1 MSARYWQALTLSAI
15 GLGTVTWGILGGE
28 DVAVVAMLIGAA
40 AIPMAVLLVMADR
53 LDTDIPWGSL
63 VGGATIGPLVAVAS
77 HAFVFGFAYLF
88 FLGFAEEARA
98 LLEAFRLDPTLVE
111 VAGSPWTMLFF
122 FELVLVAPLTEEVGK
137 ALGGLVRRPSSRADA
152 FMAGVAA
159 GVGFAA
165 VENVV
170 YASGGLFVGPDWEA
184 IVAVRMLGTAV
195 HPLASGLVVMG
206 WWEWRQ
212 TRDSGLLLRR
222 FLTGAGVHALWNAST
237 VVLGVVGEAY
247 GIDTLVGLGSLGV
260 AYGAGLGALALALLW
275 RVSGS
280 VAAGREVLMSFD
292 GSDIRT
298 IGGWLVITATMLIPV
313 ALLSLGY
320 PEWVGS
326 G

>member
-1 MSARYWQALTLSAI
+1 
-15 GLGTVTWGILGGE
+15 
-28 DVAVVAMLIGAA
+28 
-40 AIPMAVLLVMADR
+40 
-53 LDTDIPWGSL
+53 
-63 VGGATIGPLVAVAS
+63 
-77 HAFVFGFAYLF
+77 
-88 FLGFAEEARA
+88 
-98 LLEAFRLDPTLVE
+98 
-111 VAGSPWTMLFF
+111 
-122 FELVLVAPLTEEVGK
+122 
-137 ALGGLVRRPSSRADA
+137 
-152 FMAGVAA
+152 
-159 GVGFAA
+159 
-165 VENVV
+165 
-170 YASGGLFVGPDWEA
+170 
-184 IVAVRMLGTAV
+184 
-195 HPLASGLVVMG
+195 MG